1 MSKVYLAAD
10 FGGGSG
16 RVIAGW
22 LQDGKL
28 VMEEVHRFGNR
39 QVRLGN
45 HVHWDFPALFED
57 MKAGLKK
64 AAAKGEVP
72 VGAVIVRNGEICEP
86 VKGASLIG
94 TGSEILMQIDMV
106 GQNMETAQG
115 MCGSSSGSVPTD
127 VGQPLIRVSDITVG
141 GSK

>member
-1 MSKVYLAAD
+1 MRLMPFSCMVTPYSLFAASM
-10 FGGGSG
+10 GGGS
-16 RVIAGW
+16 V
-22 LQDGKL
+22 
-28 VMEEVHRFGNR
+28 N
-39 QVRLGN
+39 
-45 HVHWDFPALFED
+45 
-57 MKAGLKK
+57 
-64 AAAKGEVP
+64 P
-72 VGAVIVRNGEICEP
+72 VTGQFNFSVNEGYIVRNGESCEP
-86 VKGASLIG
+86 IKGASLIG